1 MGITPDVTPDV
12 SPDSA
17 SLVARAHSAIR
28 GALTR
33 LATGAPVRVFTILGV
48 DPPADPMLLHLHDG
62 VIVLDSPRS
71 ATILLIAGSV
81 PAALHDAV
89 RHVHDEMTQ
98 PRTTV
103 WWTSDTP
110 SDPADE
116 NVYHG
121 AQYNA
126 RYNVSSPDVGSLVDA
141 LKRVQNDLMS
151 GVRQSET
158 DELSGTS
165 LFPWRGVGPYGHGG
179 TGMTG
184 GTPYGRP
191 MAERAVDRDGLQ
203 LDQLPLRIGPY
214 FQAFP
219 VGLVLDI
226 ELQGDV
232 VQGVAVS
239 GEPVSPLRPVFA
251 GAINDPVSVAVLERA
266 RAEGH
271 LRWLAHALRVH
282 GLAALGNRA
291 LKLAVQIGAGDTAIT
306 GSRAELKAI
315 TRDVERSGAL
325 WWSTRGVGLLS
336 RDAVADQGLGPVA
349 RASGVMDDARIDEPA
364 YRALRFEPIVNT
376 AANTAVNTASSDKD
390 GGDASARWRQLLAE
404 AAQSLD
410 LAAKANGAR
419 AWGHGV
425 VEGPRGRVTAG
436 EAPEPQLYAMLP
448 GLLRGM
454 EWGDAVT
461 TIVSLNLGEGGDV
474 RAVQPWAAAETI
486 VQSAEEAME
495 KGKNGNAS
503 DMSGMAGMAHMG
515 H

>member
-1 MGITPDVTPDV
+1 
-12 SPDSA
+12 
-17 SLVARAHSAIR
+17 
-28 GALTR
+28 
-33 LATGAPVRVFTILGV
+33 
-48 DPPADPMLLHLHDG
+48 MLLSLHDG

-89 RHVHDEMTQ
+89 QHVHDEMTQ

-103 WWTSDTP
+103 WWTRDTI

-116 NVYHG
+116 NVSHG
-121 AQYNA
+121 AQYND
-126 RYNVSSPDVGSLVDA
+126 RYNVSSPDVVSLVDA
-141 LKRVQNDLMS
+141 LKRVQNDLIS
-151 GVRQSET
+151 GVRQSEP
-158 DELSGTS
+158 DELSSTS

-214 FQAFP
+214 FNAFP
-219 VGLVLDI
+219 AGLVLDI

-232 VQGVAVS
+232 VQDVVVS
-239 GEPVSPLRPVFA
+239 GEPVSPLLPVFA
-251 GAINDPVSVAVLERA
+251 GAINDPISVAVLECA
-266 RAEGH
+266 RAEDH

-282 GLAALGNRA
+282 GLAALSSRA
-291 LKLAVQIGAGDTAIT
+291 LQLSMQIGAGDSAIK

-336 RDAVADQGLGPVA
+336 RDAVADQGLGPIA
-349 RASGVMDDARIDEPA
+349 RASGVIDDARIDEPA
-364 YRALRFEPIVNT
+364 YQALGFELIV
-376 AANTAVNTASSDKD
+376 NTAVNTASSDKD

-448 GLLRGM
+448 DLLRGM

-461 TIVSLNLGEGGDV
+461 TIVSLNLGAGGDV
-474 RAVQPWAAAETI
+474 RSVQPWTAAEKA

-495 KGKNGNAS
+495 KGKNGSAS

>member
-1 MGITPDVTPDV
+1 
-12 SPDSA
+12 
-17 SLVARAHSAIR
+17 
-28 GALTR
+28 
-33 LATGAPVRVFTILGV
+33 
-48 DPPADPMLLHLHDG
+48 MLLHLHDG

-71 ATILLIAGSV
+71 ATILLVAGLV

-89 RHVHDEMTQ
+89 QHVHDEMAQ

-103 WWTSDTP
+103 WWTSGRAVEDI
-110 SDPADE
+110 D
-116 NVYHG
+116 HG

-126 RYNVSSPDVGSLVDA
+126 RYTVSSADVPSVVDA

-158 DELSGTS
+158 DELSGTG

-203 LDQLPLRIGPY
+203 LDQLPIRIGPY
-214 FQAFP
+214 FKAFP
-219 VGLVLDI
+219 AGLVLDI

-232 VQGVAVS
+232 VQDVVVS
-239 GEPVSPLRPVFA
+239 AEPVSPLRPIFA
-251 GAINDPVSVAVLERA
+251 AAINSPVSVAVLERA
-266 RAEGH
+266 RAEDH

-282 GLAALGNRA
+282 GLAAMGNRA
-291 LKLAVQIGAGDTAIT
+291 LKLAVRIGAGNTAIT
-306 GSRAELKAI
+306 GSGAELKAI
-315 TRDVERSGAL
+315 TRAVERSGAL
-325 WWSTRGVGLLS
+325 WWSTRGVGVLS
-336 RDAVADQGLGPVA
+336 RDAVAGEGLGPVA
-349 RASGVMDDARIDEPA
+349 RASGMRDDARVDEPT
-364 YRALRFEPIVNT
+364 YQTLGFEPIVN
-376 AANTAVNTASSDKD
+376 AAPSDKNA
-390 GGDASARWRQLLAE
+390 GDASARWRQLLAE

-410 LAAKANGAR
+410 LAARANGAR

-425 VEGPRGRVTAG
+425 VEGPRGRVAAG

-448 GLLRGM
+448 TLLRGV

-461 TIVSLNLGEGGDV
+461 TVVSLNLGEGGDV
-474 RAVQPWAAAETI
+474 RAVQPWAAAEKV
-486 VQSAEEAME
+486 VQSAEDAME
-495 KGKNGNAS
+495 KGSAS
-503 DMSGMAGMAHMG
+503 DMPGMAGMAHTG